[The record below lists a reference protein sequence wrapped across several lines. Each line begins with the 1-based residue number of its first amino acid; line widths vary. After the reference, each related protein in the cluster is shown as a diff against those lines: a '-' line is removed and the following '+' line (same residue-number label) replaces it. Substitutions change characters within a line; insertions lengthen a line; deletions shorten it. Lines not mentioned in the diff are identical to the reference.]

1 MPLKIIRE
9 ECIKDNKVYL
19 TNKNTGEVIILTG
32 VTDAKLTIDTG
43 KNIIF

>member
-19 TNKNTGEVIILTG
+19 TSRNTGEVIILTG
-32 VTDAKLTIDTG
+32 VTDAKFTIPTSGND
-43 KNIIF
+43 